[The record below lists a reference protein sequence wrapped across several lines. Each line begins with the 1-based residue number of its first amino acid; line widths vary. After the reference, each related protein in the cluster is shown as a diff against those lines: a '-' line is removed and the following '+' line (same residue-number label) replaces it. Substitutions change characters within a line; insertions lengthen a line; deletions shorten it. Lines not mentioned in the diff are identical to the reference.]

1 MSRGVYRRYGF
12 TATNSNR
19 RHGEVESMGR
29 ERELD
34 PRVSAIAQY
43 GYRLRYYRK
52 KANLSQDA
60 LGARFG
66 VTGQMIGHIETAKR
80 PTTPEMSKGF
90 DELFGLD
97 AYFEELWWHVRREQ
111 TPSWFRDYVAAEA
124 RAASIRL
131 FDPLMIPGLLQTE
144 AYAREVLRAGQPEDK
159 LEQLVAARLARQE
172 MLQREEPPWL
182 VFVISE
188 FALRRMVGNPDI
200 MRDQY
205 ARLLELAERPNIT
218 IHVLPDNAAVYPS
231 GGLTIFSFDEAP
243 DLGYAEAVRGQGV
256 LIEQRKSIE
265 VLRVEFDLVRSAAL
279 SADASVDLIRSLMEG
294 T

>member
-1 MSRGVYRRYGF
+1 
-12 TATNSNR
+12 
-19 RHGEVESMGR
+19 MGR

-131 FDPLMIPGLLQTE
+131 FDPLLITGLLQTE
-144 AYAREVLRAGQPEDK
+144 AYAREVLRAGQPDEK

-172 MLQREEPPWL
+172 ILDRKDAPWL
-182 VFVISE
+182 VFVLSE
-188 FALRRMVGNPDI
+188 SALRRVVGGPEV
-200 MRDQY
+200 MREQY

-218 IHVLPDNAAVYPS
+218 IHILPEDAPVYPS
-231 GGLTIFSFDEAP
+231 GGFTIFSFDEAP
-243 DLGYAEAVRGQGV
+243 DLGYAEAVNGHGP
-256 LIEQRKSIE
+256 LIEQRKPIE
-265 VLRVEFDLVRSAAL
+265 GLKVMFDLIRSAAL
-279 SADASVDLIRSLMEG
+279 SAAASADLIRALMEG